1 MYVVLVI
8 GAGVSGALCARELSK
23 YRLSVCFV
31 DRSCDAA
38 GGASRANSGIV
49 HAGFDA
55 MPGTLKAK
63 LNVRGCL
70 MMPALTEELGVE
82 YKNIPSLVV
91 CLDEEERHVLDKL
104 YARGVSNGVGNMR
117 IIEKD
122 ELRELEPR
130 VSDKAVAA
138 LYAGDA
144 GIVCPYGLAIA
155 AAENAVANGA
165 DHRFSFE
172 VKSISP
178 TEGGYAVSNGEE
190 ILEARYIINAAGLHA
205 DEIADMTGDRDF
217 ELYARRGEYMLFDR
231 KVSDCVRN
239 VLFTLPSRLGKGI
252 LVAPTVDGNLLI
264 GPNAHDV
271 EKDNTEVTSSGL
283 DEVHAGALRL
293 VPTLPGLR
301 SVITSFAGQRP
312 TPSTGD
318 FIIRMSG
325 THPHVLHLAGI
336 ESPGL
341 ASSPAVAEYAV
352 GLLREDGLELV
363 PRDDF
368 NPRRSRPVSFRTL
381 DDEAREALIAKN
393 PAYGRIICR
402 CESVTEGEILD
413 AIHAP
418 LGATTIDGVKR
429 RTRAGMGRCQSGFC
443 MPKVAELLAR
453 ELGVP
458 LDEVKKHDGDSELLV
473 GRTK

>member
-1 MYVVLVI
+1 MYDVLVI

-23 YRLSVCFV
+23 YKLSVCIV

-55 MPGTLKAK
+55 KVGTLKAK

-70 MMPALTEELGVE
+70 MMPKVARELGVE

-91 CLDEEERHVLDKL
+91 CLDEEEMPVLEEL
-104 YARGVSNGVGNMR
+104 YARGVANGVGNMR
-117 IIEKD
+117 IINKD

-130 VSDKAVAA
+130 VSEKAVAA

-165 DHRFSFE
+165 VARFSFE
-172 VKSISP
+172 VKSITP
-178 TEGGYAVSNGEE
+178 CEGGYIVSNGEE
-190 ILEARYIINAAGLHA
+190 ELAARYVVNAAGIHS
-205 DEIADMTGDRDF
+205 DELADMTGDCDF
-217 ELYARRGEYMLFDR
+217 ELLGRRGEYMLFDR
-231 KVSDCVRN
+231 KVSDCVNN
-239 VLFTLPSRLGKGI
+239 VLFTLPSKLGKGI

-271 EKDNTEVTSSGL
+271 EKDNTEVTSDGL
-283 DEVHAGALRL
+283 DEIHAGALRL

-318 FIIRMSG
+318 FIIRMSKKY
-325 THPHVLHLAGI
+325 PHVLHIAGI

-341 ASSPAVAEYAV
+341 ASSPAIAEYAV
-352 GLLREDGLELV
+352 EMLRGAGLELV
-363 PRDDF
+363 EREDF
-368 NPRRSRPVSFRTL
+368 EPHRTGHVNFRTL
-381 DDEAREALIAKN
+381 DDEAREELIKKN

-413 AIHAP
+413 AIHNP

-429 RTRAGMGRCQSGFC
+429 RTRAGMGRCQGGFC
-443 MPKVAELLAR
+443 LPKVAEILSR
-453 ELGVP
+453 ELSVP
-458 LDEVKKHDGDSELLV
+458 LDEIRKHDGDSKLLV

>member
-1 MYVVLVI
+1 MYDVLVI
-8 GAGVSGALCARELSK
+8 GAGVIGALCARELSK
-23 YRLSVCFV
+23 YKLSVCIV

-55 MPGTLKAK
+55 MSGTLKAA
-63 LNVRGCL
+63 LNVKGCR
-70 MMPALTEELGVE
+70 MMPEVARELGVE

-91 CLDEEERHVLDKL
+91 CLNKDDMPALEQL
-104 YARGVSNGVGNMR
+104 YARGIANGVRNLR
-117 IIEKD
+117 IINKE

-130 VSDKAVAA
+130 ISDNAVAA

-155 AAENAVANGA
+155 AAENAVQNGA
-165 DHRFSFE
+165 EYRFCYE
-172 VKSISP
+172 VKSITE
-178 TEGGYAVSNGEE
+178 TEGGYIVSDGREE
-190 ILEARYIINAAGLHA
+190 LSTRYVINAAGLHS
-205 DEIADMTGDRDF
+205 DDIAKMTDDCDF
-217 ELYARRGEYMLFDR
+217 ELSARRGEYMLFDR
-231 KVSDCVRN
+231 KVSDCVHN
-239 VLFTLPSRLGKGI
+239 VLFTLPSKLGKGI

-264 GPNAHDV
+264 GPNSHNV
-271 EKDNTEVTSSGL
+271 EKENTDTTADGL
-283 DEVHAGALRL
+283 REIHEGALRL
-293 VPTLPGLR
+293 VPSLPGLR

-318 FIIRMSG
+318 FIIRMSEKY
-325 THPHVLHLAGI
+325 PHILHLAGI

-341 ASSPAVAEYAV
+341 AGSPAIAEYAV
-352 GLLREDGLELV
+352 ELLRGAGLELCR
-363 PRDDF
+363 RDDF
-368 NPRRSRPVSFRTL
+368 EPHRRGNVGFRTL

-413 AIHAP
+413 AIHNP
-418 LGATTIDGVKR
+418 LGATTIDGIKR
-429 RTRAGMGRCQSGFC
+429 RTRAGMGRCQGGFC
-443 MPKVAELLAR
+443 MPKVAEILSR

-458 LDEVKKHDGDSELLV
+458 LDEIKKHDGNSRLLV